1 MKRVSIILNN
11 GVVSPAKLM
20 VNFSSFIQLSKG
32 TKTLESN
39 LHSSGLLLIIL
50 NYFDIVVVEGKEDII
65 NYISNIALL
74 SLISLLCI
82 LNILIYYIVIYIIN
96 NNKFIKY
103 CENNSKFTVNVLN
116 RIIKKY
122 SKTTRF
128 FMAFEII
135 LLITCISIMFLSSV
149 IIIKQMV

>member
-50 NYFDIVVVEGKEDII
+50 NYFDIEVVEGKEDII
-65 NYISNIALL
+65 NYALL
-74 SLISLLCI
+74 YKLKFNKESDALYLIKIKNCEY
-82 LNILIYYIVIYIIN
+82 LIKVEQK
-96 NNKFIKY
+96 NKNFY
-103 CENNSKFTVNVLN
+103 
-116 RIIKKY
+116 
-122 SKTTRF
+122 
-128 FMAFEII
+128 
-135 LLITCISIMFLSSV
+135 
-149 IIIKQMV
+149 

>member
-1 MKRVSIILNN
+1 M
-11 GVVSPAKLM
+11 
-20 VNFSSFIQLSKG
+20 
-32 TKTLESN
+32 
-39 LHSSGLLLIIL
+39 LLLL
-50 NYFDIVVVEGKEDII
+50 NYFDIEVVEGKEDII

-116 RIIKKY
+116 LIIKNIQK
-122 SKTTRF
+122 
-128 FMAFEII
+128 
-135 LLITCISIMFLSSV
+135 LLGFLWLL
-149 IIIKQMV
+149 K